1 MYNYEAHRHGGER
14 MDDTTIIR
22 RIQGGDVD
30 AYSVLVHKYHRNLL
44 AFIFRIVR
52 DAHLAEDI
60 VQEVFLKVYK
70 QLPGFDPDQGTPFP
84 AWLYIAARNQCI
96 SELRKQDRAE
106 FMPAEL
112 LQRIAA
118 EGENA
123 EAALIS
129 REEREALA
137 ASVTELPE
145 PFRTTILMSLHGASL
160 DDIARRCGVPQAT
173 VKSRLFR
180 ARERIKFL
188 LKEHFGG
195 IGHERGI

>member
-1 MYNYEAHRHGGER
+1 

-22 RIQGGDVD
+22 RIQDGEVD
-30 AYSVLVHKYHRNLL
+30 AYAELVHKYHRNLL
-44 AFIFRIVR
+44 AFIFRIVK

-60 VQEVFLKVYK
+60 GQEVFLNVYK
-70 QLPGFDPDQGTPFP
+70 HLSGFDPGQGTPFP
-84 AWLYIAARNQCI
+84 AWLYIVARNQCI
-96 SELRKQDRAE
+96 SELRKQRRTIVVPTEQLHGAV
-106 FMPAEL
+106 
-112 LQRIAA
+112 A

-129 REEREALA
+129 REEREALVA
-137 ASVTELPE
+137 TVSELPE
-145 PFRTTILMSLHGASL
+145 PFRTTILMSLQGTSL
-160 DDIARRCGVPQAT
+160 DDIAQRCGVPQAT

-180 ARERIKFL
+180 AREKLKLL